1 MGIYFVKK
9 YKSKVV
15 RVHSI
20 KAHRKN
26 GSIAPLIPMLGIN
39 DCKWL
44 TLYPGTSPLYMKP
57 GVPETRSGRLGG
69 EESPV
74 PAGI

>member
-1 MGIYFVKK
+1 M
-9 YKSKVV
+9 
-15 RVHSI
+15 

-26 GSIAPLIPMLGIN
+26 GSIAPPILMLGIN
-39 DCKWL
+39 GCKWL
-44 TLYPGTSPLYMKP
+44 TSRPGTSPLNMKP
-57 GVPETRSGRLGG
+57 GVPENRSGLLGG

>member
-1 MGIYFVKK
+1 M
-9 YKSKVV
+9 
-15 RVHSI
+15 
-20 KAHRKN
+20 KAHSKN
-26 GSIAPLIPMLGIN
+26 GSTAPLIPMPGIIG
-39 DCKWL
+39 CKWL
-44 TLYPGTSPLYMKP
+44 TSRPGTSPLNMKP